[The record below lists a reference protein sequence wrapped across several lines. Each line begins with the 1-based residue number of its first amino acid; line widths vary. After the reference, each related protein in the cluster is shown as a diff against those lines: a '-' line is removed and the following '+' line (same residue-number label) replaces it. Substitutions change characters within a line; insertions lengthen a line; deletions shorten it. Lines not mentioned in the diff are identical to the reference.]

1 MKASI
6 TMIVGVGALA
16 LAATTM
22 LAGCGGSSTT
32 AVTVSTPPALESP
45 AVASP
50 AAELPAS
57 VLDGVVRPAGS
68 GEMMWPVFEENFV
81 EAYDMTADL
90 LPEQLSVYC
99 AVDLA
104 SAATWKEAEF
114 WAGGGGTVEEWQAA
128 LMKVSDNFYRLACA
142 RSK

>member
-1 MKASI
+1 MKVSI

-22 LAGCGGSSTT
+22 LAGCGGSSST

-45 AVASP
+45 AVAAP
-50 AAELPAS
+50 AAALPAS
-57 VLDGVVRPAGS
+57 VLDGVVQPAGS
-68 GEMMWPVFEENFV
+68 GDMMWPLFEENFV
-81 EAYDMTADL
+81 DAYDMTADL

-99 AVDLA
+99 GIDVDSVA
-104 SAATWKEAEF
+104 MREEAEF
-114 WAGGGGTVEEWQAA
+114 WAAGGGTVEEWQSA

>member
-1 MKASI
+1 MLASI
-6 TMIVGVGALA
+6 TMTVAVGALA
-16 LAATTM
+16 LTATT
-22 LAGCGGSSTT
+22 LLTGCGSKSTT
-32 AVTVSTPPALESP
+32 AVTASTPPALESP
-45 AVASP
+45 AAASP
-50 AAELPAS
+50 EAELPAS
-57 VLDGVVRPAGS
+57 VLDGVVQPAGS

-99 AVDLA
+99 GVDVA
-104 SAATWKEAEF
+104 SVATREEAEF